1 METLKKAWRLL
12 ASMHFAIFL
21 LILLAAACSAGS
33 LVTQGQT
40 YMWYA
45 QRYSE
50 RTAALIIALHLDD
63 AFHSWWFI
71 LITAF
76 LCLNLLLCNVLR
88 APQLIRRSR
97 RWGGPPVS
105 DPAPSYDAS
114 AVCASEEEARG
125 LLGRLGM
132 RNIRESGSGEKILY
146 ACKNRAGLWG
156 AWVCHLG
163 ILFLIAGYSLGQMNM
178 QQYTVYGV
186 PGETREIGDSGYML
200 HIDDFRTD
208 YNEDGSVRQ
217 YASDITVWP
226 GRDPE
231 SAASATVSVNA
242 PAGLFGMKYY
252 QNSTGWA
259 GSIHILKD
267 GAPLMDAVICAGDMI
282 RVPGKEDLVIILNV
296 FYPDYQAV
304 PGSAPVT
311 LSNEVRNPAW
321 LYSAY
326 YQERLLGMNV
336 LMGDEPLTIDEYTIT
351 FTDPRNYTLIQVKR
365 DPFTLLALIGGVIAM
380 AGLLLAFYVQP
391 ARAWASETGDGSWQV
406 FGNCPKGGALFRK
419 RFAAA
424 AEKQTE

>member
-21 LILLAAACSAGS
+21 LILLAAACAAGS

-97 RWGGPPVS
+97 RWGGPPVP

-163 ILFLIAGYSLGQMNM
+163 ILLLIVGFTLGQMTKEE
-178 QQYTVYGV
+178 YTVYGV
-186 PGETREIGDSGYML
+186 PGETKQVADTDYFVQI
-200 HIDDFRTD
+200 HDFRV
-208 YNEDGSVRQ
+208 ERAADGFAEQ
-217 YASDITVWP
+217 YCSAVTLYYA
-226 GRDPE
+226 PE
-231 SAASATVSVNA
+231 GQAAEAVDAEASVNHPGSA
-242 PAGLFGMKYY
+242 FGFKLY
-252 QNSTGWA
+252 QNSMGDAAKLT
-259 GSIHILKD
+259 IRRD
-267 GAPLMDAVICAGDMI
+267 GESVQESWVCAGDS
-282 RVPGKEDLVIILNV
+282 VPVLET
-296 FYPDYQAV
+296 P
-304 PGSAPVT
+304 
-311 LSNEVRNPAW
+311 LSLRLQSVLWEEAEGERNPTG
-321 LYSAY
+321 YAY
-326 YQERLLGMNV
+326 MIYVGEEFYTMNV
-336 LMGDEPLTIDEYTIT
+336 QGEGKTIPDFRPYEAQLSEAQS
-351 FTDPRNYTLIQVKR
+351 YTLLQLKR
-365 DPFTLLALIGGVIAM
+365 DRFTPRACAGGVVTM
-380 AGLLLAFYVQP
+380 LGLLLAFYLQT
-391 ARAWASETGDGSWQV
+391 RKLWALQNEDGTWTVCGSS
-406 FGNCPKGGALFRK
+406 PKGGALFADRVTE
-419 RFAAA
+419 A
-424 AEKQTE
+424 AEQIKNES